1 MPKDAK
7 LITTKALPAAA
18 ASNSHD
24 GIDLGA
30 RTSPNG
36 VYPGSSEIEISWPA
50 LPALVDAKTVTFTV
64 QDSADNSSF
73 ASIGLTHTL
82 TGAGGAGV
90 AAGTKRF
97 RLPSTVRRYVNV
109 LQAVLTGGGDSTAK
123 STTVSIVVGEA

>member
-24 GIDLGA
+24 GIDIGA

-36 VYPGSSEIEISWPA
+36 VFPGSVELEISWPA
-50 LPALVDAKTVTFTV
+50 LTALVDDKTVTFTV

-73 ASIGLTHTL
+73 TSLGMTHVL

-109 LQAVLTGGGDSTAK
+109 LQAVLTAGGDNTAK
-123 STTVSIVVGEA
+123 TITVSLITGQA

>member
-1 MPKDAK
+1 MKDAL

-24 GIDLGA
+24 GIALGA

-36 VYPGSSEIEISWPA
+36 TFTGDVELEISWPA

-64 QDSADNSSF
+64 QDSADNVTF
-73 ASIGLTHTL
+73 ATLGLTHVL

-97 RLPSTVRRYVNV
+97 RLPRTVKAYVNV
-109 LQAVLTGGGDSTAK
+109 LQAVLTAGGDNTAV
-123 STTVSIVVGEA
+123 STTVSLIFGNA